1 MKEKDQDKKIAEP
14 ETVWVALEGENIPIR
29 LDDDEDEAVGLLPD
43 QRLVVLNRP
52 DSLSAEQIRV
62 LSTKIIQVH
71 TNQPTFI
78 LAITSAIKG
87 EGKTFTAFNLAVT
100 LARDFDQKVLL
111 IEGDLKRP
119 SFHTYLKGGP
129 ALGLV
134 DVLAGR
140 SSAESCWIS
149 LCHHRLR
156 ILQAGNLVEQS
167 TRLLSSEMMSALIR
181 QMREQFRYIILD
193 TPPILPLADMNIFSQ
208 WSDGILLVVQ
218 AGKTPRSLV
227 KKAIVSLSSE
237 KVIGAVLNG
246 IKPTFSKYYYGA
258 YYKE

>member
-1 MKEKDQDKKIAEP
+1 MENQDQDKKIGEP
-14 ETVWVALEGENIPIR
+14 ETVWVALEGEHIPIR
-29 LDDDEDEAVGLLPD
+29 LDDDETESLLPD
-43 QRLVVLNRP
+43 KRLVVQSHPASLSTEQFRVLYTKIAQVYANRP
-52 DSLSAEQIRV
+52 SV
-62 LSTKIIQVH
+62 T
-71 TNQPTFI
+71 

-100 LARDFDQKVLL
+100 MARDFDQKVLL

-119 SFHTYLKGGP
+119 SFHTYFKEGP

-140 SSAESCWIS
+140 TSAESCWIS

-156 ILQAGNLVEQS
+156 VLQAGKVVDQS
-167 TRLLSSEMMSALIR
+167 TKLLSSEMLSGLIQ

-208 WSDGILLVVQ
+208 WVDGILLVVR
-218 AGKTPRSLV
+218 ASKTPRSMV
-227 KKAIVSLSSE
+227 KRAIDSLSSE
-237 KVIGAVLNG
+237 KIIGAVLNG
-246 IKPTFSKYYYGA
+246 IEPSFSKYYYGS
-258 YYKE
+258 YYKK